1 MEESVKVMLLDHEQ
15 SIKKDE
21 ILNLKS
27 LFSP

>member
-21 ILNLKS
+21 ILNLKP